1 MTGYGRDTLG
11 ELCLLSFMTT
21 QTPSRGIDFII
32 FMGRTKGQKENPE
45 LDLKT
50 LVKEGRE
57 IGQSAEWMLFT
68 RWEDRL
74 HEPLA
79 NVREEL
85 GFTPPSK
92 YRAALEELEGS
103 QMIRTQAAA

>member
-1 MTGYGRDTLG
+1 
-11 ELCLLSFMTT
+11 
-21 QTPSRGIDFII
+21 
-32 FMGRTKGQKENPE
+32 MGRTKGQKENLG

-79 NVREEL
+79 NVRRL
-85 GFTPPSK
+85 GFTPPSG
-92 YRAALEELEGS
+92 YRAALEELEDLK
-103 QMIRTQAAA
+103 